1 MKQPK
6 RLPLPTHPLTK
17 FFEPAA
23 ESVTT
28 SLGDS
33 SFADYRRTVRHFLTY
48 LGAQFPEIHSLK
60 QLRRDPHILGWLAL
74 LRAHQPPLASITRVK
89 YVIYL
94 RRMLEDLTWTEQLPA
109 LTHLLSRDDVP
120 RKEHHLPRPLTPEQ
134 DQLVQQELLRRNDFL
149 SNVLLLIR
157 HTGMRIG
164 ECVDLSLDCL
174 RPLGPDQ
181 WAIHVPLGK
190 LKTER
195 WVPVDSTVCQLV
207 HRIRSLRPPH
217 ASPQPPHAPQ
227 TGHLLLPGTRGR
239 STLIRRL
246 RAALRETVAAVGI
259 PTRIVPHQFRHTYGT
274 EMLRAGVSFAA
285 VMKLLGHKSPY
296 MTMEYLEITQQD
308 LQREFH
314 LALSHPRHRV
324 PSRTLSSGSS
334 PRADLSNLIDS
345 LIVAQHI
352 LEMYRRS
359 LADHS
364 ARRPLDRLANRIVKI
379 LAEIR
384 KLNPPQK

>member
-1 MKQPK
+1 MKRQ
-6 RLPLPTHPLTK
+6 RLPLPTHPLTRA
-17 FFEPAA
+17 FGPAS

-28 SLGDS
+28 SLGEAS
-33 SFADYRRTVRHFLTY
+33 VTSYRGTVRHFLTY
-48 LGAQFPEIHSLK
+48 LGIQYPEIRSLD

-74 LRAHQPPLASITRVK
+74 LRSHNPPLAAITRAN

-94 RRMLEDLTWTEQLPA
+94 RRMLEDLAWTQQLPHLA
-109 LTHLLSRDDVP
+109 HLLGRDDVP
-120 RKEHHLPRPLTPEQ
+120 RKERHLPRPLTPEQ
-134 DQLVQQELLRRNDFL
+134 DQLVQQELLRRNDFV
-149 SNVLLLIR
+149 SNILLLLR

-164 ECVDLSLDCL
+164 ECVDLSFDCL

-207 HRIRSLRPPH
+207 DRIRSLRPPT
-217 ASPQPPHAPQ
+217 APQ
-227 TGHLLLPGTRGR
+227 TGRLLLPRPRGR
-239 STLIRRL
+239 YMLIRGL
-246 RAALRETVAAVGI
+246 RAALQEVVAAAGI
-259 PTRIVPHQFRHTYGT
+259 PARIVPHQFRHTYGT

-285 VMKLLGHKSPY
+285 VMKLLGHKSPH
-296 MTMEYLEITQQD
+296 MTLEYLEITQQD

-314 LALSHPRHRV
+314 LALSHPRHLV
-324 PSRTLSSGSS
+324 PSPTISSGSS
-334 PRADLSNLIDS
+334 TRADSSNLIDS
-345 LIVAQHI
+345 LTVARHV

-359 LADHS
+359 LADNS
-364 ARRPLDRLANRIVKI
+364 ARRVLDRVANRLTKI

-384 KLNPPQK
+384 KLHTP